1 MNPQW
6 KTECNLGKVNNQ
18 NFVFIPHARFIDKVK
33 YKAQAYGI
41 KVIVR
46 EESYTSRQSALD
58 FDPLPNYGDK
68 NANQVLST
76 GRRVRGLFFRSNGQV
91 INSDVNGCLNIGR
104 KEFGDDWLKKL
115 VETDKGC
122 LMQPVTVRIGQ

>member
-1 MNPQW
+1 MYRCQTVCQAVNPQW

-46 EESYTSRQSALD
+46 EESYTSKANALD
-58 FDPLPNYGDK
+58 FDVVPNYGVDEQSVK
-68 NANQVLST
+68 GKFSGN
-76 GRRVRGLFFRSNGQV
+76 REKRGL
-91 INSDVNGCLNIGR
+91 
-104 KEFGDDWLKKL
+104 
-115 VETDKGC
+115 
-122 LMQPVTVRIGQ
+122 